1 MNKSDYLKKLEEL
14 LKKLSKEERE
24 EILMDYEEHFT
35 FALEE
40 GKTEDEIIKDLGNP
54 DEIAKQ
60 YIANSVIHQATENP
74 SFSNIV
80 RAVFTIVALGFF
92 NIVFVLGPF
101 LGVSGALVGLFA
113 GAIGVFIA
121 GISLFGGIVLKPLLG
136 SLVSM
141 PIVMTSNPL
150 ATIFLGIGVTA
161 LGILFFIGNCYLTKW
176 LYKLTL
182 KYLKMNL
189 KIIKK

>member
-54 DEIAKQ
+54 NEIAKQ
-60 YIANSVIHQATENP
+60 YIASSVIHKATENP
-74 SFSNIV
+74 SFSNILK
-80 RAVFTIVALGFF
+80 AVFTIVALGFF

-101 LGVSGALVGLFA
+101 LGVVGALMGLFG
-113 GAIGVFIA
+113 GAIGVFVGGSSLLV
-121 GISLFGGIVLKPLLG
+121 GIILKPLLG

-141 PIVMTSNPL
+141 PIVMTSNPV
-150 ATIFLGIGVTA
+150 ATSFLGIGIAA
-161 LGILFFIGNCYLTKW
+161 LGVLLIIGNCYLAKG

-182 KYLKMNL
+182 KYLRMNL